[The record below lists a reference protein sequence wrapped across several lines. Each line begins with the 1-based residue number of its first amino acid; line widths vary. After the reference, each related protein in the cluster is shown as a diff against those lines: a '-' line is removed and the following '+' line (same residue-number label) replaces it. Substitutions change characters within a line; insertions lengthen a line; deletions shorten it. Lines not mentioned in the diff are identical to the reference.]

1 MPKFKI
7 LIEDKNAVP
16 SGNDGNY
23 DDGVGGA
30 GNEATSGY
38 QFWAYWCR
46 NFSPIPSDDGHFE
59 TRAEATRFYNAL
71 IQKVEDDIKK
81 AQQRLNALVE
91 NGHIVEVE

>member
-1 MPKFKI
+1 MSKFKI
-7 LIEDKNAVP
+7 LIGDKDALP
-16 SGNDGNY
+16 SDTDGDR
-23 DDGVGGA
+23 DDGIGGA

-38 QFWAYWCR
+38 QFWAYWFR
-46 NFSPIPSDDGHFE
+46 HFSPLSCDGHFE